1 MKKFSTIAI
10 LALMFVGCNNN
21 FDTVEPTVEGT
32 PMTIV
37 ATTADEAA
45 EGRTALNTADGKTV
59 VWKTGDKLG
68 VFCEY
73 MGTVADANDKIV
85 AQHVDKY
92 QQTYTL
98 TGSDGTTNGVFE
110 GTSSHAAYV
119 EDTSGYGIGGVYR
132 FHAYYPLNDAN
143 ASVLKGNLTGTLAKV
158 QSYDVTAEY
167 NDMSANDLLIGKY
180 LTGTKEDTSI
190 PLTFEHVF
198 AMMNF
203 EISSAEA
210 LTVHKVEMIA
220 EGVSLSGAYTI
231 NITRNIN
238 ANKNGEFEFKNTKNL
253 NFTTGNVSV
262 GVNVKNGQIAAEG
275 TITARLIFNRWAATD
290 GLPLT
295 VKVYT
300 DKGMQTFNKTATDF
314 AGKNNWG
321 LRLALDTSDMD
332 KDATIDNYDSATM
345 TAMDANIDYITA
357 GGTYCVVENITR
369 GTATSIPIKTTEDIT
384 IIGGSTQNGVPKV
397 SMKAGIVANASS
409 NGGNSVVV
417 RDLIWSASQSSYVF
431 RVNNAKGNLKS
442 LVIENCIIDCESK
455 GGAPFILCDAN
466 YSIESITIRNCK
478 FENLAANYVISFD
491 AVGVKECTSFVFENN
506 TISTTNGKDT
516 VQKMIKGTLPA
527 NSTIENNTIVT
538 TEAATLSLK
547 WATEEI

>member
-21 FDTVEPTVEGT
+21 FDTVEPTVKGT

-73 MGTVADANDKIV
+73 LGTNAGAS
-85 AQHVDKY
+85 AQHVDRY
-92 QQTYTL
+92 QQPYTL
-98 TGSDGTTNGVFE
+98 TSGDGTTNGVFE
-110 GTSSHAAYV
+110 GTSSHATFD
-119 EDTSGYGIGGVYR
+119 ETTYGTGGKYR

-143 ASVLKGNLTGTLAKV
+143 ASVLKGQLTGTLAAI

-167 NDMSANDLLIGKY
+167 NDMSANDILIGKY
-180 LTGTKEDTSI
+180 LNGTKDDTTI

-220 EGVSLSGAYTI
+220 PEGVFLSGPYTLQ
-231 NITRNIN
+231 
-238 ANKNGEFEFKNTKNL
+238 ANKNLVQGTNPTFAS
-253 NFTTGNVSV
+253 GNVSV
-262 GVNVKNGQIAAEG
+262 GVNVANGQIAAEG

-290 GLPLT
+290 GQELT

-300 DKGMQTFNKTATDF
+300 NEGMQTFTKAATDF
-314 AGKNNWG
+314 TGKNNWG
-321 LRLALDTSDMD
+321 LKLALDISDME
-332 KDATIDNYDSATM
+332 DAIIDNYDSETM
-345 TAMDANIDYITA
+345 TEMPSGNITA
-357 GGTYCVVENITR
+357 GGTYCVVADINRTS
-369 GTATSIPIKTTEDIT
+369 GTSQLRTNQDIT
-384 IIGGSTQNGVPKV
+384 IIGRYTTNGAPTTT
-397 SMKAGIVANASS
+397 MKQTIIPCKNAAT
-409 NGGNSVVV
+409 NYGNNLVV
-417 RDLIWSASQSSYVF
+417 RDLIWKSS
-431 RVNNAKGNLKS
+431 NAPYILRMNSPMGNLAS
-442 LVIENCIIDCESK
+442 LTIENCIIDCEDNT
-455 GGAPFILCDAN
+455 GAPFVLAGGG
-466 YSIESITIRNCK
+466 YSIESVTIRNCT
-478 FENLAANYVISFD
+478 FINLAAPYVISFD
-491 AVGVKECTSFVFENN
+491 DAGATNCTSFVFENN
-506 TISTTNGKDT
+506 TISTTNGKET
-516 VQKMIKGTLPA
+516 VEQMIKLQTDAELPT
-527 NSTIENNTIVT
+527 NSTIQNNTIVT

-547 WATEEI
+547 WTTEEI

>member
-73 MGTVADANDKIV
+73 LGTNEGAS
-85 AQHVDKY
+85 AQHVDRY
-92 QQTYTL
+92 QQPYTL
-98 TGSDGTTNGVFE
+98 TSGDGTTNGVFE
-110 GTSSHAAYV
+110 GTSSHATFD
-119 EDTSGYGIGGVYR
+119 ETTYGTGGKYR

-143 ASVLKGNLTGTLAKV
+143 ASVLKGKLTGTLAAV

-167 NDMSANDLLIGKY
+167 NDMSTNDILIGKY
-180 LTGTKEDTSI
+180 LNGTKDDTTI

-210 LTVHKVEMIA
+210 LTVNKVEMIA
-220 EGVSLSGAYTI
+220 PEGVFLSGAYTLQ
-231 NITRNIN
+231 
-238 ANKNGEFEFKNTKNL
+238 ANKPLAQGTNPTFAS
-253 NFTTGNVSV
+253 GNASV
-262 GVNVKNGQIAAEG
+262 GVNVANGQIAAEG

-290 GLPLT
+290 GQTLT

-300 DKGMQTFNKTATDF
+300 NEGMQTFTKTATDF
-314 AGKNNWG
+314 TGKNNWG
-321 LRLALDTSDMD
+321 LRLALDTSKMD
-332 KDATIDNYDSATM
+332 EDATIDNYDSATM
-345 TAMDANIDYITA
+345 TAMDADITYITA
-357 GGTYCVVENITR
+357 GGTYCVLENITR
-369 GTATSIPIKTTEDIT
+369 ATTSSIQIKTTEDIT
-384 IIGGSTQNGVPKV
+384 IIGRYTQNGVPTV
-397 SMKAGIVANASS
+397 SMEAGIVANTNS

-442 LVIENCIIDCESK
+442 LVIENCTIDCENNT
-455 GGAPFILCDAN
+455 GAPFVLADAN
-466 YSIESITIRNCK
+466 YSIESVTIRNCT
-478 FENLAANYVISFD
+478 FINLAAKYVISFD
-491 AVGVKECTSFVFENN
+491 AAGVTNCTSFVFENN

-516 VQKMIKGTLPA
+516 VEKMIKGTLPA
-527 NSTIENNTIVT
+527 NSTIQNNTIVT

>member
-73 MGTVADANDKIV
+73 NNAAVGTG
-85 AQHVDKY
+85 Y
-92 QQTYTL
+92 QNEFTL
-98 TGSDGTTNGVFE
+98 ASGDGTTSGEFSGTIAGLDAVDTNVE
-110 GTSSHAAYV
+110 GKYLR
-119 EDTSGYGIGGVYR
+119 Y
-132 FHAYYPLNDAN
+132 HAYYPMTAEN
-143 ASVLKGNLTGTLAKV
+143 AAKKKFALVGTLEAI
-158 QSYDVTAEY
+158 QSYDVTAED
-167 NDMSANDLLIGKY
+167 NDMSTNDVMIGKY
-180 LTGTKEDTSI
+180 LNGTKEETTI

-210 LTVHKVEMIA
+210 LTVNKVEMIA
-220 EGVSLSGAYTI
+220 PEGVFLSGAYTLQ
-231 NITRNIN
+231 
-238 ANKNGEFEFKNTKNL
+238 ANKDLVQGTNPTFAS
-253 NFTTGNVSV
+253 GNVSV
-262 GVNVKNGQIAAEG
+262 GVNVANGQIAAEG

-290 GLPLT
+290 GQTLT

-300 DKGMQTFNKTATDF
+300 DKGMQTFTKAATDF
-314 AGKNNWG
+314 TGKNNWG
-321 LRLALDTSDMD
+321 LKLALDTSKME
-332 KDATIDNYDSATM
+332 DATIDNYDSATM
-345 TAMDANIDYITA
+345 TAMDADITNITA
-357 GGTYCVVENITR
+357 GGTYCVLENITR
-369 GTATSIPIKTTEDIT
+369 ATTSSIQIKTTEDIT
-384 IIGGSTQNGVPKV
+384 IIGRYTQNGVPKV
-397 SMKAGIVANASS
+397 SMKAGIVANTNS

-417 RDLIWSASQSSYVF
+417 RDLIWSASQNAYVF

-442 LVIENCIIDCESK
+442 LVIENCTIDCENK

-478 FENLAANYVISFD
+478 FENLAANYVISFEL
-491 AVGVKECTSFVFENN
+491 AGVTNCTSFVFENN
-506 TISTTNGKDT
+506 TISTTNGRKT
-516 VQKMIKGTLPA
+516 VEAMIKGTLPT
-527 NSTIENNTIVT
+527 NSTIQNNTIVT

>member
-21 FDTVEPTVEGT
+21 FDTVEPTVKGT

-73 MGTVADANDKIV
+73 KGTAAN
-85 AQHVDKY
+85 ASTEHVDRNQK
-92 QQTYTL
+92 TYTL
-98 TGSDGTTNGVFE
+98 TSGADTASAEFE
-110 GTSSHAAYV
+110 GTSGHAAFD
-119 EDTSGYGIGGVYR
+119 ETTSKYGTGGVYR

-143 ASVLKGNLTGTLAKV
+143 KSVLKGNLTGTLAKV

-180 LTGTKEDTSI
+180 LTGTKDDTTI

-231 NITRNIN
+231 NITKNIK
-238 ANKNGEFEFKNTKNL
+238 ANKSGEFEFKNTKNL

-300 DKGMQTFNKTATDF
+300 DKGMQTFNKTAIDF

-321 LRLALDTSDMD
+321 LKLALDTTNMD
-332 KDATIDNYDSATM
+332 EDATTDNYDSATM
-345 TAMDANIDYITA
+345 TEMNATISGITA
-357 GGTYCVVENITR
+357 GGTYCVVENIAR
-369 GTATSIPIKTTEDIT
+369 AAGSSIPIQTTEDIT
-384 IIGGSTQNGVPKV
+384 IIGGSTQNGVPTV
-397 SMKAGIVANASS
+397 SMEAGIVANESS

-442 LVIENCIIDCESK
+442 LVIENCIIDCEK
-455 GGAPFILCDAN
+455 NGGAPFILCDAK

-491 AVGVKECTSFVFENN
+491 AAGVTNCTSFVFENN
-506 TISTTNGKDT
+506 TINTTNGKNN
-516 VQKMIKGTLPA
+516 VLAMIKGTRPA

-547 WATEEI
+547 WATEDI